1 MIKGIFFD
9 VGGVLLTH
17 DIETFYMVLSKKLGV
32 DYERFMAIHHKYKQK
47 LLLGKMTAREFCA
60 KAEKEFK
67 MDMMYSK
74 LWKTTYLKVT
84 PPNTGVLKII
94 DRLKG
99 KYVLGIISNSMEDCD
114 AINTERG
121 VYKGFKPVIL
131 SSRRGVAKPD
141 IGIFELALKEARLK
155 PEECVFIDDREIL
168 LETPKKMG
176 FHTILYKT
184 AKQLE
189 KELEKSGV
197 AVKLLKSIT
206 FKKRL

>member
-47 LLLGKMTAREFCA
+47 LLLGRMTARMFCA

-67 MDMMYSK
+67 MDLQYSN
-74 LWKTTYLKVT
+74 LWKNTYLNVT
-84 PPNTGVLKII
+84 PPNKDILKII

-99 KYVLGIISNSMEDCD
+99 KYALGIISNSMEDCD

-131 SSRRGVAKPD
+131 SSRRAVAKPD
-141 IGIFELALKEARLK
+141 IGIFELALKEAKLK
-155 PEECVFIDDREIL
+155 PEECIFIDDREAL
-168 LETPKKMG
+168 LETPRKMG
-176 FHTILYKT
+176 FHTILYKDT
-184 AKQLE
+184 RQLK
-189 KELEKSGV
+189 KEL
-197 AVKLLKSIT
+197 
-206 FKKRL
+206 KKEGIVW